1 MTLDEARRR
10 ALVQLGGV
18 ESVKEA
24 YRDRRSIPLLET
36 TLQDARYAIRTLRRN
51 RGATLVGILVMALG
65 IGANTAVFSVVHAV
79 LLNPLPYPDPD
90 RIVTLTYLYSGG
102 IATGDRSR
110 QVSVPDFL
118 DWRKA
123 STSFDA
129 MAYLST
135 GRGSVTTGS
144 IAEFAVITRV
154 SDRFFRAF
162 AIQPASG
169 RTFSDDEI
177 REGGPLAAMVSE
189 RYARQQF
196 GEPQSALGRT
206 LRLPN
211 QVVPVVGVL
220 PAAFDFPAATDIWL
234 PTRAGPSQTSRRGN
248 NFLAVARL
256 KPGVRL
262 EQAQAEMTGISA
274 RLEME
279 YPDTNRNIRVLVTP
293 LQREMVGDVASMLYL
308 LLGAVGLVLLIACAT
323 MATLLLAKAT
333 ARVPEIAVRGALG
346 ASRSRIVRQLLVE
359 ASVQAFA
366 AGGLGVAIAIA
377 GTRALVALSPPNVPR
392 LQEVAVNGN
401 VLLFT
406 LFLCVLVSILVRA
419 ASCSAG
425 CKNRRQRAAS
435 TEHRS
440 GGRHGRASRT
450 REALVVAEIAI
461 AVILVTSGT
470 LLVRSLLALQQ
481 TPLGFQ
487 SANVLLMQASAAP
500 RGCRLER
507 ESCLLSRCARG
518 CRTAARRPRRWRDH
532 GPSRPCLVGKRLL
545 ARSDAEGIASR
556 RRTPRG
562 HERHRAGN
570 LRRA

>member
-1 MTLDEARRR
+1 MRQIRVVLRRLRALFGGTPDDRDLENEIESHLQLHVDDNLRAGMTLDEARRR
-10 ALVQLGGV
+10 ALVRLGGV

-51 RGATLVGILVMALG
+51 RGATMVGILVMALG

-102 IATGDRSR
+102 AGTGDRSR

-118 DWRKA
+118 DWQRA

-129 MAYLST
+129 MAYFST
-135 GRGSVTTGS
+135 GRGSATSRS

-162 AIQPASG
+162 AVQPASG
-169 RTFSDDEI
+169 RAFSDDEI
-177 REGGPLAAMVSE
+177 REGGPLAAMISE

-196 GEPQSALGRT
+196 GEPQSALGRS

-211 QVVPVVGVL
+211 QLVPIVGVL

-234 PTRAGPSQTSRRGN
+234 PMRAGPSQTSRRGN
-248 NFLAVARL
+248 NFVAVARL

-262 EQAQAEMTGISA
+262 EQAQAEMSGISA

-279 YPDTNRNIRVLVTP
+279 YPETNRNIRVLVTA

-377 GTRALVALSPPNVPR
+377 GTRALVALSPPIVPR
-392 LQEVAVNGN
+392 
-401 VLLFT
+401 
-406 LFLCVLVSILVRA
+406 
-419 ASCSAG
+419 
-425 CKNRRQRAAS
+425 
-435 TEHRS
+435 
-440 GGRHGRASRT
+440 
-450 REALVVAEIAI
+450 
-461 AVILVTSGT
+461 
-470 LLVRSLLALQQ
+470 
-481 TPLGFQ
+481 
-487 SANVLLMQASAAP
+487 
-500 RGCRLER
+500 
-507 ESCLLSRCARG
+507 
-518 CRTAARRPRRWRDH
+518 
-532 GPSRPCLVGKRLL
+532 
-545 ARSDAEGIASR
+545 
-556 RRTPRG
+556 
-562 HERHRAGN
+562 
-570 LRRA
+570 